1 MVKTLYARMSSLFR
15 RAMEQLS
22 QKEMDILRFIRNQ
35 RHKTTV
41 EEIARG
47 LNLSP
52 PDVEAFVSGMLA
64 QKLLKVVPGQRR
76 SDDGYYTNPEAREKI
91 YDLLG

>member
-1 MVKTLYARMSSLFR
+1 
-15 RAMEQLS
+15 MEQLS
-22 QKEMDILRFIRNQ
+22 QKEVDILRFIRNQ

-41 EEIARG
+41 EEIAKG

-52 PDVEAFVSGMLA
+52 PDVEVFVNGMLA
-64 QKLLKVVPGQRR
+64 RDLLKVVPGQRR

>member
-1 MVKTLYARMSSLFR
+1 
-15 RAMEQLS
+15 MEELS
-22 QKEMDILRFIRNQ
+22 QKEVDILRFIRNQ

-52 PDVEAFVSGMLA
+52 PDVQVFVSGMMA
-64 QKLLKVVPGQRR
+64 QDLLKVVPGNRR
-76 SDDGYYTNPEAREKI
+76 ADDGYYTNPEAREKI